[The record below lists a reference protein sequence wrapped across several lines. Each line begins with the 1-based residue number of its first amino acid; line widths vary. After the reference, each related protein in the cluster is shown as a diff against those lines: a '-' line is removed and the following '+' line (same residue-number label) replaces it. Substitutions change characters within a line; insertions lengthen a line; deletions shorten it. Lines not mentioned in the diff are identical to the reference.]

1 MHKRYDNDNDTGA
14 LSETIQKL
22 HKEVDNIL
30 ANKQSMVKI
39 TDNIREQ
46 ESLMSKTTTVKHI
59 CKMLKY

>member
-1 MHKRYDNDNDTGA
+1 
-14 LSETIQKL
+14 
-22 HKEVDNIL
+22 
-30 ANKQSMVKI
+30 MVKI